1 MPNLQKLLRSS
12 FGYASIVSF
21 AVFIA
26 LSPALLR
33 APLPHLTSRFHAE
46 PVSLLLIAMRELILV
61 MPAVMAITTGLAW
74 WALRKGLP
82 SARSRALAASLSCL
96 VMSTP
101 FLVADIAIVRY
112 SLGGPVEIRWS
123 PGSFCHT
130 LVARSRR
137 PRRLQQAQLVG
148 CTSSPAPIR
157 TCRWRTH
164 SGRVE
169 ISN

>member
-26 LSPALLR
+26 LSPFLLR

-46 PVSLLLIAMRELILV
+46 PLSLLLIAMRELMLV
-61 MPAVMAITTGLAW
+61 MPAILAITTGLAW
-74 WALRKGLP
+74 WSLRKGLR
-82 SARSRALAASLSCL
+82 SARSRALAASISCL

-112 SLGGPVEIRWS
+112 SLAGPVEIA
-123 PGSFCHT
+123 GVLVLFVT
-130 LVARSRR
+130 LLSLGVAGLVCFRQTQCAR
-137 PRRLQQAQLVG
+137 QQQLWPLVQRE
-148 CTSSPAPIR
+148 TLRAWAPLAS
-157 TCRWRTH
+157 TF
-164 SGRVE
+164 
-169 ISN
+169 

>member
-1 MPNLQKLLRSS
+1 MPKLQKLLRSS

-33 APLPHLTSRFHAE
+33 APLPHATARFHVG

-61 MPAVMAITTGLAW
+61 MPAVMAVMTGMAW

-82 SARSRALAASLSCL
+82 SARARALAASIACL

-101 FLVADIAIVRY
+101 FLVADIAIVSDSLTGPLGFTGVLVLFATLL
-112 SLGGPVEIRWS
+112 SLGLAGLFAFGKRNAASTATV
-123 PGSFCHT
+123 T
-130 LVARSRR
+130 
-137 PRRLQQAQLVG
+137 PRVTSDAQGLG
-148 CTSSPAPIR
+148 ALASTF
-157 TCRWRTH
+157 
-164 SGRVE
+164 
-169 ISN
+169 